1 MATAEATYG
10 PGVRSRLS
18 FGRHLGLGAFWLGL
32 YFVITPVY
40 TVLLQVQ
47 VAQTVEKGF
56 QNSAV
61 ALATFVSGGVALVV
75 PPLVGAWS
83 DHLHSPWGRRR
94 PVMVAGVA
102 GIVLACTLL
111 FAARNYPLVLI
122 GFVLAVA
129 TINVASAAYVALI
142 PDTVDQRETG
152 RASGVLG
159 FMVQLGS
166 VTSLL
171 ATLAMARAGNIRL
184 TYVVIVIVVL
194 LTLIPSL
201 WAASGRADAP
211 LAPRAGSLGEFLKPL
226 WSGDFGWATL
236 TRFLFV
242 SGLYTVLPFLL
253 FANRD
258 LYHIP
263 KADQFTATFNLT
275 VTAVAIPFAIAGGWI
290 SDRYGRKVFCYL
302 AALLQAGVVLVVSTG
317 ALPVSL
323 LLVMAVIFGAGYGL
337 FGAVDWALGLDTL
350 PDKDRPAKD
359 LGLFHVADALPR
371 VLMPVPVGLML
382 DAVNHASPNTG
393 YRVMFVLSGVLY
405 LLGGVLVTRIKRVR

>member
-1 MATAEATYG
+1 MATAETTYG
-10 PGVRSRLS
+10 PGARSRLG
-18 FGRHLGLGAFWLGL
+18 FGRHLGLGTFWLGL

-102 GIVLACTLL
+102 GIVLACVVL
-111 FAARNYPLVLI
+111 FAAPNYPLVLV

-171 ATLAMARAGNIRL
+171 VTLAMARAGNIRL
-184 TYVVIVIVVL
+184 TYVAIVVVVL

-211 LAPRAGSLGEFLKPL
+211 LTPRAGSIGEFLKPL

-258 LYHIP
+258 LYRIP
-263 KADQFTATFNLT
+263 HADQFTATFNLT
-275 VTAVAIPFAIAGGWI
+275 VTAVAIPFAMAGGWI
-290 SDRYGRKVFCYL
+290 SDRYGRKIFCYA
-302 AALLQAGVVLVVSTG
+302 AALLQAAVVLVVSTG
-317 ALPVSL
+317 SVPVSL
-323 LLVMAVIFGAGYGL
+323 LLVCAVCFGAGYGL

-350 PDKDRPAKD
+350 PDKARPAKD

-393 YRVMFVLSGVLY
+393 YRVMFVLSGLLY
-405 LLGGVLVTRIKRVR
+405 LAGGLLVTRIRSVR